1 LENNENKTMKN
12 KLKQFVVAGMA
23 LAAPLSL
30 NAQTGAADVPH
41 AYGDADLNA
50 ALSIS
55 DAMLWLQNT
64 IVPLAMLVVF
74 LGVII
79 ILVEQQYRQNKILN
93 KKLGNPTEMSR
104 ENLESN

>member
-1 LENNENKTMKN
+1 VNSEIKIMKN

-23 LAAPLSL
+23 LAVPLSL

-50 ALSIS
+50 ALGIS
-55 DAMLWLQNT
+55 DSMLWLQNA

-74 LGVII
+74 LGVVII
-79 ILVEQQYRQNKILN
+79 MVEQQYRQNKILN
-93 KKLGNPTEMSR
+93 ERLHSPTEMSR
-104 ENLESN
+104 ESLEAN